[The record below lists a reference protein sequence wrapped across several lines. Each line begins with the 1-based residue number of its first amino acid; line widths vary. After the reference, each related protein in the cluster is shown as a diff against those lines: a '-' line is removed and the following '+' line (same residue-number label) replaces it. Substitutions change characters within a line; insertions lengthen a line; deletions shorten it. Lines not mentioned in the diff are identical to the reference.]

1 MALTFD
7 YKVRDRSGK
16 LVQGQLDG
24 DSLALVVG
32 KLREMGYQ
40 PVAVTPKTG
49 VNVRKEINIP
59 GLSNRVKLA
68 ETAVATRQLAT
79 MVDSGLSVVRA
90 LGLLAGQTE
99 NKELAR
105 ILGEVLQD
113 VERGSSLS
121 AAVAK
126 FPKVF
131 SSLFVT
137 MVQAGEAGGNLDSVL
152 LDLSA
157 TMEKQAALN
166 RTIRSAMT
174 YPIVVLTVMAIIFLA
189 LLIFIV
195 PVFSKLFTS
204 LHSKLPLP
212 TQYMIDASHIVLSP
226 WSVLLVAIAVVSVVL
241 LRKWIQTDQGR
252 LKWDAFK
259 LKPPIFG
266 PLIHKVS
273 IARFSH
279 TLASLTQSGVP
290 IMSALDIVSGTAGN
304 RIVGDVLL
312 ETKAGVREGRA
323 LADVLREHEPTI
335 PALVTQMIEVGEQT
349 GALDN
354 MLHKVGEFYD
364 GEVENTVN
372 NLTALLEPLLTVV
385 MGTMVGFMVICMY
398 LPMFDYIKHVPTGGN

>member
-7 YKVRDRSGK
+7 YKVRDRSGN
-16 LVQGQLDG
+16 LVEGQLEG

-32 KLREMGYQ
+32 KLREMGYM
-40 PVAVTPKTG
+40 PVAVTPKSG

-59 GLSNRVKLA
+59 WLSTRVKLS

-90 LGLLAGQTE
+90 LGLLAAQTQ

-105 ILGEVLQD
+105 VLGEVLQD
-113 VERGSSLS
+113 VERGTALS

-126 FPKVF
+126 YPKIF
-131 SSLFVT
+131 STLFVT
-137 MVQAGEAGGNLDSVL
+137 MVQAGEAGGNLDKVL
-152 LDLSA
+152 LDLST

-166 RTIRSAMT
+166 RSIRSAVT
-174 YPIVVLTVMAIIFLA
+174 YPAVVMSVMVIIFLA

-195 PVFSKLFTS
+195 PIFSKLFKS
-204 LHSKLPLP
+204 LGSSLPAP
-212 TQYMIDASHIVLSP
+212 TQMMIDASHIVLSV
-226 WSVLLVAIAVVSVVL
+226 WAFLLLAILVVGIVA
-241 LRKWIQTDQGR
+241 LRKWIQTDVGR
-252 LKWDAFK
+252 HKWDAFK

-266 PLIHKVS
+266 QLFHKVAL
-273 IARFSH
+273 ARFSH
-279 TLASLTQSGVP
+279 TLASLVQSGVP
-290 IMSALDIVSGTAGN
+290 IMASLDIVAGTAGN

-312 ETKAGVREGRA
+312 EAKAAVREGRG
-323 LADVLREHEPTI
+323 LAEALREHEEII
-335 PALVTQMIEVGEQT
+335 PPLVTQMVEVGEQT

-372 NLTALLEPLLTVV
+372 NLTALLEPILTVV
-385 MGTMVGFMVICMY
+385 MGSCVGAMVICMY
-398 LPMFDYIKHVPTGGN
+398 LPMFDYIKHVNAGGQ